1 MALTRRDET
10 ATVRDEIEM
19 LRAYLDTEKSRWR
32 DTLEITIEADPAALD
47 LALPP
52 FLLLPLV
59 ENAIKYGGQTS
70 PDKLGLRLEFRAEPH
85 GALRIRIANTGK
97 WIPPETTGHTADSS
111 HIGLDNLRQRLRRH
125 YPEAHT
131 FTTAEE
137 NGWVIMEL
145 LLNRSLSS

>member
-1 MALTRRDET
+1 
-10 ATVRDEIEM
+10 M

-32 DTLEITIEADPAALD
+32 DLLEVAIAADPAAL
-47 LALPP
+47 AIPLPP

-70 PDKLGLRLEFRAEPH
+70 PDKLCLRLEFRTESN
-85 GALRIRIANTGK
+85 GSLRIRIANTGR
-97 WIPPETTGHTADSS
+97 WIPPETTGNTADSG

-125 YPEAHT
+125 YPDAHT

-137 NGWVIMEL
+137 DGWVVAQL
-145 LLNRSLSS
+145 TLQPAQRTS